1 MTYLASGCGRID
13 GVVQNPFKNHKNR
26 MKIKGSTTLVTGA
39 SKRIGRALALALA
52 EKGCNVAVHYHVAEK
67 DAIETRELARA
78 LGVRSEIVQADLSSA
93 DECVSLWNRTV
104 GLLGEVP
111 SVVINNASY
120 FDRVGIEELAPDD
133 FDQAM
138 AVNVRAPL
146 LLAQAMARDLP
157 DGSVG
162 KVININDRRKVY
174 RSRIAYSIT
183 NSALTGLT
191 KTLAVSLAPHIQVNE
206 LRLGVILPL
215 PDDEAG
221 EPRRHADRT
230 LGPAGR
236 MGTVEE
242 VCQAV
247 ISIIGNDY
255 INGASLN
262 LDGGLSAIDGS

>member
-1 MTYLASGCGRID
+1 
-13 GVVQNPFKNHKNR
+13 
-26 MKIKGSTTLVTGA
+26 MKIKGSTALVTGA
-39 SKRIGRALALALA
+39 SKRIGRALALSLA
-52 EKGCNVAVHYHVAEK
+52 QNGCNVAIHYNSSEREAR
-67 DAIETRELARA
+67 ETRELARA
-78 LGVRSEIVQADLSSA
+78 LDVRSEIVQADLANA
-93 DECVSLWNRTV
+93 DECVNLWSRSV
-104 GLLGEVP
+104 ELLGDVP
-111 SVVINNASY
+111 SVVINNASH
-120 FDRVGIEELAPDD
+120 FDQVGIEKLAPGE

-146 LLAQAMARDLP
+146 LLAQAMAHDLP
-157 DGSVG
+157 DSSAG
-162 KVININDRRKVY
+162 KIVNINDRRKVY
-174 RSRIAYSIT
+174 RSRVAYSIT

-255 INGASLN
+255 INGALLN